1 MESVDKPSALGSLI
15 MENHWSSKPITY
27 IIDNNGCYNC
37 NSHKIDGGYPRKK
50 VNGKTVKISRLIYS
64 KYYLN
69 GGEIPKG
76 FVIMHKCDNTICINP
91 EHLKIGTQK
100 ENIADMF
107 LKGRANKATGENHG
121 HSKITDKQTVEIYY
135 SNKPQKDIAKQ
146 YGISISNVSLIK
158 LKKQRTRRT
167 KNLWEVYTTSS
178 KN

>member
-1 MESVDKPSALGSLI
+1 
-15 MENHWSSKPITY
+15 
-27 IIDNNGCYNC
+27 
-37 NSHKIDGGYPRKK
+37 
-50 VNGKTVKISRLIYS
+50 
-64 KYYLN
+64 
-69 GGEIPKG
+69 
-76 FVIMHKCDNTICINP
+76 MHKCDNTICINP

-158 LKKQRTRRT
+158 LKKQRTRIT
-167 KNLWEVYTTSS
+167 KNL
-178 KN
+178 